1 MGNKKIFNYK
11 ENESWTENLHIV
23 SQVGLTMAGCIV
35 FCFFVGRFIDRFLGT
50 GGIFTVLFIV
60 LGIIGGGV
68 VVFRQIAEVTQTD
81 GKHDKDGSV

>member
-1 MGNKKIFNYK
+1 MGKKKIFDYK

-23 SQVGLTMAGCIV
+23 SQVGLTMAGCILL
-35 FCFFVGRFIDRFLGT
+35 CFFVGRFIDRFFGT

-60 LGIIGGGV
+60 LGVIGGGV

-81 GKHDKDGSV
+81 GKHDKNGIV